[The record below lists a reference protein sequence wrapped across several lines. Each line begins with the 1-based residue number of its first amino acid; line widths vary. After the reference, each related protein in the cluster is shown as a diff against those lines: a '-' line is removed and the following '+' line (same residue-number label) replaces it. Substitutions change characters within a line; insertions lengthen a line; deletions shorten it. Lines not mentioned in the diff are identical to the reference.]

1 MGFWDRI
8 DTLSLQ
14 DFRPGI
20 RSRAELGEKLVMA
33 LMEIGSGKEDTGHQH
48 PFDQCGVVIEGRI
61 EMFVAEDR
69 RVLGP
74 LETYFIPAGVFHGWK
89 TFEVAARIL
98 DVSSKQV

>member
-8 DTLSLQ
+8 DRLSLE

-33 LMEIGSGKEDTGHQH
+33 LMEIEPGKEDPGHQH
-48 PFDQCGVVIEGRI
+48 PFEQCGVVIEGRI

-69 RVLGP
+69 RVLDP
-74 LETYFIPAGVFHGWK
+74 LETYFIPAEVSHGWR
-89 TFEVAARIL
+89 TFDVPARIL
-98 DVSSKQV
+98 DVSTR

>member
-20 RSRAELGEKLVMA
+20 RSRAEFGEKLVMA
-33 LMEIGSGKEDTGHQH
+33 VMEIGPGKEDPGHRH
-48 PFDQCGVVIEGRI
+48 PFEQCGVVIEGRI

-69 RVLGP
+69 RVLQP
-74 LETYFIPAGVFHGWK
+74 METYFIPAGAFHGWK
-89 TFEVAARIL
+89 TFDVPARIL
-98 DVSSKQV
+98 DVSSKQG